1 MSGQTEGQ
9 CWAEIRF
16 VELDLLQWQGL
27 SQGSG
32 IEWRGLKVE
41 ILVRKG
47 QETTKKSL
55 LSQWRWPENKTHH
68 RMTEENKAEKWSR
81 KGQGRAGLPLK
92 AFSWDKGKW
101 GYSLLVFRSKSPLGA
116 EGLDGTPN
124 PSSSSWLSDLP
135 SERFSSLVT
144 NLRVNPPP

>member
-1 MSGQTEGQ
+1 MSRQTEGQ

-16 VELDLLQWQGL
+16 GELDLLQWRGL

-32 IEWRGLKVE
+32 VEWRGLKVE

-47 QETTKKSL
+47 QETTKKSP
-55 LSQWRWPENKTHH
+55 LSQWRWSENKTHH
-68 RMTEENKAEKWSR
+68 RMKEDKAEKWSR
-81 KGQGRAGLPLK
+81 KGQVWAGLPLK
-92 AFSWDKGKW
+92 AFPWDKAKR

-124 PSSSSWLSDLP
+124 PSSSSRLSNLP
-135 SERFSSLVT
+135 SERFSSQVT